1 MRPRLGQFLEL
12 IERARVGPKFLKYM
26 KAQSVEDA
34 GSLAAAV
41 ATIAARN
48 YRKAVGTLEE
58 QIAKAEARHAD
69 LS

>member
-1 MRPRLGQFLEL
+1 
-12 IERARVGPKFLKYM
+12 M
-26 KAQSVEDA
+26 KAQSVEET

-41 ATIAARN
+41 TTIAARD

-58 QIAKAEARHAD
+58 QIAKAEAHHAD